1 MSGVLIGFA
10 IIGFVILVGYV
21 VERFGIAGADAG
33 RALNRVAF
41 FVATPALL
49 FTVLAHADVQAL
61 FSSFLITVLCSVVV
75 GAALYVV
82 VSRIFFRT
90 PVPETTLG
98 ATASTLVNA
107 SNIGLSVAVYVLGS
121 AQYVAPVVL
130 LQMLVL
136 IPITL
141 GILDL
146 STSGHV
152 SLRSIV
158 TQPLRNP
165 MLVASVAGALVAAFG
180 LTVPD
185 PIMAPLDLLGGAAI
199 PMVLLAFGMSLH
211 GQRPLKAGSG
221 RKQVAAASMIKVA
234 VMPLVAYLFG
244 RFVFGLDGEVL
255 FAVVTVAALP
265 TAQNMYNF
273 SARYNRG
280 TVVARDTV
288 LVTTVASVP
297 ALVVIAALL
306 A

>member
-49 FTVLAHADVQAL
+49 FTVLAHADVRAL
-61 FSSFLITVLCSVVV
+61 FSSFLVTVLCSVAV

-98 ATASTLVNA
+98 ATGSTLVNA

-152 SLRSIV
+152 SFWSIV

-165 MLVASVAGALVAAFG
+165 MLIASVA
-180 LTVPD
+180 
-185 PIMAPLDLLGGAAI
+185 
-199 PMVLLAFGMSLH
+199 
-211 GQRPLKAGSG
+211 
-221 RKQVAAASMIKVA
+221 
-234 VMPLVAYLFG
+234 
-244 RFVFGLDGEVL
+244 GEVL